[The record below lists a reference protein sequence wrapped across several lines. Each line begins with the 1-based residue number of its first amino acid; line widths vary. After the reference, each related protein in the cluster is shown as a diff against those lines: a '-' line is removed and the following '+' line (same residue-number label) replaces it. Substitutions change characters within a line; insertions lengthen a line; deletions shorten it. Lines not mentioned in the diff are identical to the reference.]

1 MTKLI
6 LVLRNFRAFFNRFDS
21 KLAKRNL
28 TSVIANFVTKLV
40 QVGSQFDVY
49 DVRKSGNIRKF
60 EHYTLVS
67 IIPSRNKFLGIAVKD
82 YANAYNSFFNCFPT

>member
-1 MTKLI
+1 M
-6 LVLRNFRAFFNRFDS
+6 
-21 KLAKRNL
+21 
-28 TSVIANFVTKLV
+28 V

-82 YANAYNSFFNCFPT
+82 YANAYNSFFKCFPTWPDFVTFFELFSTQL